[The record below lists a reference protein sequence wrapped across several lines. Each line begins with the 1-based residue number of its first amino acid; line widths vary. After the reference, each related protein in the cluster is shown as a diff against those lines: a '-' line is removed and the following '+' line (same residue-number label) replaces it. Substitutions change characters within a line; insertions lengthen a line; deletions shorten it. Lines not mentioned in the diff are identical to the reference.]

1 MRLLAQSRSIVL
13 ISEFNAGSAGLCSEW
28 ELALYALFDGELL
41 DKADGAMPRLPSCG
55 EKIEIRV
62 EPPELA

>member
-28 ELALYALFDGELL
+28 ELVLYALFDGELL
-41 DKADGAMPRLPSCG
+41 DKADWAMPSCG